1 VAADRGGAAPVAAC
15 GGGGRMI
22 LHAYLAR
29 RFAITF
35 AGVAVPLAV
44 VVALIKLMNKLGD
57 FPDRPLT
64 DVLHI
69 VALEMPWANY
79 EILPLVVILASV
91 ALFLRLARASELVVL
106 RAAGRSALRGLM
118 APVAVTLVLGL
129 LAVAVGN
136 PIVAATSKRDHDLSN
151 RFRGIESAALAL
163 SAEGLWMRQGDKG
176 GQTVIFAERSSADL
190 GTLHD
195 PSFLEFAPDGTP
207 ARRISAATARL
218 GAGAWQLRDVKIWTL
233 DRGGNPEAGARR
245 VAAMELPSDLT
256 QDRIL
261 DSFGKPRYIPVWDL
275 PGFIAQLEA
284 SGFSARRYATW
295 YQSELA
301 RPLFLVSLVLMAAAF
316 TMGHVRGAN
325 VGLRVL
331 GAVIVGFGLHY
342 LRNFAQI
349 LGENGQIPVALAAWV
364 PPVAALLLAI
374 GLILHLED
382 G

>member
-1 VAADRGGAAPVAAC
+1 
-15 GGGGRMI
+15 MI
-22 LHAYLAR
+22 LHAYFAR
-29 RFAITF
+29 RFVMTF

-64 DVLHI
+64 DVLRI
-69 VALEMPWANY
+69 VALELPWANY

-91 ALFLRLARASELVVL
+91 ALFLRLARSSELVVL
-106 RAAGRSALRGLM
+106 RASGRSALRGLM

-129 LAVAVGN
+129 LAVTVGN

-151 RFRGIESAALAL
+151 RFRGIETAALAL
-163 SAEGLWMRQGDKG
+163 SAEGLWLRQGD
-176 GQTVIFAERSSADL
+176 ADERSSADL

-195 PSFLEFAPDGTP
+195 ASFLEFAPDGTP

-218 GAGAWQLRDVKIWTL
+218 GEGAWHLRDAKIWKL
-233 DRGGNPEAGARR
+233 DPGGNPEAGAQRM
-245 VAAMELPSDLT
+245 AALELPSDLT

-261 DSFGKPRYIPVWDL
+261 DGFGKPRYIPVWDL

-295 YQSELA
+295 FQSELA
-301 RPLFLVSLVLMAAAF
+301 SPVFLVALVLMSAAF

-364 PPVAALLLAI
+364 PPVAALLLAV
-374 GLILHLED
+374 GLILNLED

>member
-1 VAADRGGAAPVAAC
+1 MVATTGD
-15 GGGGRMI
+15 GGGGMI

-29 RFAITF
+29 RFVFSF
-35 AGVAVPLAV
+35 AGVAVALSVILALV
-44 VVALIKLMNKLGD
+44 ELMDKLGN
-57 FPDRPLT
+57 FPDRPFV
-64 DVLHI
+64 DVLGL
-69 VALEMPWANY
+69 VALGVPWAIY

-91 ALFLRLARASELVVL
+91 AMFLRLARSSELVVL
-106 RAAGRSALRGLM
+106 RASGRSALRGLM
-118 APVAVTLVLGL
+118 APVTVTLVLGL

-151 RFRGIESAALAL
+151 RFRGVETAALAVA
-163 SAEGLWMRQGDKG
+163 AEGLWLRQGDAD
-176 GQTVIFAERSSADL
+176 GQTVIFAERASADL
-190 GTLHD
+190 GTLHA
-195 PSFLEFAPDGTP
+195 PVFVEFAPDGTP
-207 ARRISAATARL
+207 ARRIHAATARL
-218 GAGAWQLRDVKIWTL
+218 GAEAWLLDDVKIWTL
-233 DRGGNPEAGARR
+233 DQGGNPEAGAERM
-245 VAAMELPSDLT
+245 AALNLPSDLT

-284 SGFSARRYATW
+284 SGFSARRYAVW
-295 YQSELA
+295 FQSELA
-301 RPLFLVSLVLMAAAF
+301 RPVFLMALVLMSAAF
-316 TMGHVRGAN
+316 TIGHVRGAN

-331 GAVIVGFGLHY
+331 SAVIVGFGLHY

-364 PPVAALLLAI
+364 PPVAALMLAV